1 MDETELEN
9 LATDAIRSLAAA
21 RDESAAEEVR
31 VRFLGRKGGLL
42 TEVMRSLKDMPAE
55 EKRTIGPF
63 ANKLREFIEEG
74 TAALKRDDGV
84 GWARSIQSFQAW
96 VEQQQRRKDLRA
108 TLLEVWKEWE
118 DREKNK
124 LASAPR
130 LDLTIPGRRAPVG
143 HKHPLTQTMED
154 IVEVLTRLGY
164 TVAEGPEV
172 ELDHYNFEAL
182 NIPRDHPARDMQDTF
197 YIADDVLLRTHTSPV
212 QIRVME
218 KQRPPVKV
226 IAPGKVFRC
235 DADVTHS
242 PMFHQVEG
250 LYVDRGVTFAHLKG
264 TLETFVHE
272 LFGPEFKVRIR
283 PSFFPFTEPSA
294 EVDISS
300 PFLAGGRW
308 LEVLGA
314 GMVDPAVFEAVNQ
327 ARGNRDY
334 DPEEW
339 TGFAWGLGVERVA
352 MLRYGIGDIRL
363 FYENDL
369 RFLRQF

>member
-1 MDETELEN
+1 MDENELKQHI
-9 LATDAIRSLAAA
+9 LRAAKTLRDAMVTDPTLRE
-21 RDESAAEEVR
+21 RKVEEVR
-31 VRFLGRKGGLL
+31 LHYLGRKGGVV
-42 TEVMRSLKDMPAE
+42 TEVMRNLKNLSPE
-55 EKRTIGPF
+55 EKRTVGPL
-63 ANKLREFIEEG
+63 ANSLREFVEVGASAAKKDNIVGLIDAYRAVNNQIFNDEIKRIEEEF
-74 TAALKRDDGV
+74 AE
-84 GWARSIQSFQAW
+84 RSKVS
-96 VEQQQRRKDLRA
+96 
-108 TLLEVWKEWE
+108 T
-118 DREKNK
+118 
-124 LASAPR
+124 SGPR

-143 HKHPLTQTMED
+143 HKHPLIQTMED
-154 IVEVLTRLGY
+154 IVEVLARLGY

-172 ELDHYNFEAL
+172 ELDRYNFEAL

-197 YIADDVLLRTHTSPV
+197 YIGDDVLLRTHTSPV

-264 TLETFVHE
+264 TLETFVRE

-327 ARGNRDY
+327 ARGNNDY

-352 MLRYGIGDIRL
+352 MLRCGIGDIRL